1 MGRYR
6 HRRSWGSALLTIGAG
21 LLSSDAFAASVARDA
36 VPYTWNSVR
45 IGGGGY
51 VSGLS
56 CHPHVKGLCY
66 ARTDVGGAYRWDA
79 ATTRWIPLTDWIDAD
94 NFNLAGIDS
103 LALDSSDPERLYLAA
118 GTYTTDQ
125 AGYGAIL
132 RSDDRGATFQRTDL
146 PFKLGGNELG
156 RGNGERLSVNPA
168 DGRQLMFGSRGAGLW
183 RSDDRGVTWQRVDS
197 FPSVATA
204 LSSTAENSW
213 RRQSIGIVFT
223 VYGTSTVYA
232 GVSTREISLFESRDD
247 GKTWQAVPGQPTGLR
262 PTHMRVDGRGG
273 WYLTYGDEPGPDAM
287 NDGAIWHYQPKH
299 HAWTDVT
306 PIPRNDKPS
315 GFGWGDVAVDTRNPD
330 RLLASTHAH
339 YKPAGDLLF
348 RSTDAGKHWTEV
360 FARSDFEH
368 DSATWTRDHIPHW
381 MTTVVIDPFDSDHA
395 MFVTGYGIW
404 GSRNLRAFD
413 SGARVSWGFQDEG
426 LEETVPLGVASPA
439 TGPPLISAVGDLD
452 GFRHDDLARAPL
464 QLAGPPRYMNSESI
478 DVAGQAQEIVVR
490 AGRIRGAPTAVR
502 AAYSSDSGQSW
513 RAFASEPADGDGAG
527 SIAIAADGASVLW
540 MPKQAN
546 AAWLTVDHGAH
557 WTRAVG
563 VPTRSR
569 VFADRVDPKRFYAWS
584 TMDGRLYVS
593 RDGGHDFTALTGAL
607 ATALTTHIG
616 EAYAAPGTAGDL
628 WFASAAHGLIH
639 GNSDGRLIGR
649 AMHIDLADS
658 LGFGKPASGRT
669 TPTLFVAG
677 KRDGK
682 RGLYRST
689 DAGASWV
696 RLNDDAHQF
705 GRIGHVTGDPRLFG
719 RVYFATGGRG
729 IFYGDESK

>member
-6 HRRSWGSALLTIGAG
+6 PRRPWRSALLTIGAG
-21 LLSSDAFAASVARDA
+21 LLPSGAFAASATNDA
-36 VPYTWNSVR
+36 IPYTWNNVR

-56 CHPHVKGLCY
+56 CHPRLKGLCY

-79 ATTRWIPLTDWIDAD
+79 TATRWIPLTDWIDAD
-94 NFNLAGIDS
+94 DVNLAGIDS
-103 LALDSSDPERLYLAA
+103 MALDPSDPERLYLAA
-118 GTYTTDQ
+118 GTYTTEQ
-125 AGYGAIL
+125 AGNGAVL
-132 RSDDRGATFQRTDL
+132 RSDDRGATFQRTNL

-156 RGNGERLSVNPA
+156 RGNGERLSVNPT

-183 RSDDRGVTWQRVDS
+183 RSDDRGVSWQHVDS
-197 FPSVATA
+197 FPAVATA
-204 LSSTAENSW
+204 LSSTAQNSW

-223 VYGTSTVYA
+223 AYDTSTLYA
-232 GVSTREISLFESRDD
+232 GVSTRETSLFESHN
-247 GKTWQAVPGQPTGLR
+247 GGHTWKPVTGQPTGLR
-262 PTHMRVDGRGG
+262 PTHMRSDGRGG

-287 NDGAIWHYQPKH
+287 NDGALWHYQPKS

-306 PIPRNDKPS
+306 PIPRNARAS
-315 GFGWGDVAVDTRNPD
+315 GFGWGDIAVDTKHPD

-339 YKPAGDLLF
+339 YKPGGDLLF

-368 DSATWTRDHIPHW
+368 DSATWTRDHRPHW

-404 GSRNLRAFD
+404 GSRNLQAFD
-413 SGARVSWGFQDEG
+413 RGARVSWWFQDDG
-426 LEETVPLGVASPA
+426 LEETVPLGLASPA
-439 TGPPLISAVGDLD
+439 KGPPLISAVGDLD
-452 GFRHDDLARAPL
+452 GFRHDDLTRAPL
-464 QLAGPPRYMNSESI
+464 QLADPPRYMNSESI
-478 DVAGQAQEIVVR
+478 DVAGRAQDIVVR
-490 AGRIRGAPTAVR
+490 AGRVRGTPATAR
-502 AAYSSDSGQSW
+502 AAYSPDGGQSW

-527 SIAIAADGASVLW
+527 SIAVSADGDAVLW
-540 MPKQAN
+540 MPIKAE
-546 AAWLTVDHGAH
+546 AAWLTVDHGTH
-557 WTRAVG
+557 WTRAAG
-563 VPTRSR
+563 VPVGSR

-584 TMDGRLYVS
+584 AADSRLYVS
-593 RDGGHDFTALTGAL
+593 RDGGHGFRALTGAF
-607 ATALTTHIG
+607 ATALTAETG
-616 EAYAAPGTAGDL
+616 AAYAAPGTAGDL

-639 GNSDGRLIGR
+639 GNSDGQLIGR
-649 AMHIDLADS
+649 AAHIDVADS
-658 LGFGKPASGRT
+658 LGFGKPAPGSS

-689 DAGASWV
+689 DDGTSWV

-729 IFYGDESK
+729 VFYGDEQR